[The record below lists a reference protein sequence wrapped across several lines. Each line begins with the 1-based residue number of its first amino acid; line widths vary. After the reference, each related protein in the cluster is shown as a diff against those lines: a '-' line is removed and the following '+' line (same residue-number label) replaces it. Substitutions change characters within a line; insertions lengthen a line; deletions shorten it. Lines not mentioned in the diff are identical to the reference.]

1 MEKEK
6 VECPVIINGNH
17 VIVTVPMGG
26 KRDLDVEEFYSTVM
40 YFCKKHPAYKTK
52 LKDDEIN
59 TVTLLLKENEM
70 ADFTKDMRKFLVSG
84 KTYRIAGILVSIKL
98 LTYEYETKPIN
109 GIKYT
114 EPVAV
119 PIPLGDRVLI
129 IQDDIDEVGE
139 GELIRNT
146 AVTKPCRGIVLAV
159 GPDVK
164 ETKLVKDAHVSFT
177 VFGGS
182 PLEHDGVIYMVI
194 KEMDIETILP

>member
-6 VECPVIINGNH
+6 VECPVIINESR

-26 KRDLDVEEFYSTVM
+26 KRDIDVEEFYSTVM

-59 TVTLLLKENEM
+59 TITLLLKENELKS
-70 ADFTKDMRKFLVSG
+70 FVINMRKFLASG
-84 KTYRIAGILVSIKL
+84 KTYRIAGMLVSIKL
-98 LTYEYETKPIN
+98 LSGDVKPIKA
-109 GIKYT
+109 IERT
-114 EPVAV
+114 EPASV

-129 IQDDIDEVGE
+129 IQDEIDEAAE

-146 AVTKPCRGIVLAV
+146 AVTKPCRGIVLAF

>member
-6 VECPVIINGNH
+6 VECPVIINGSR

-26 KRDLDVEEFYSTVM
+26 KRDIDVEEFYSTVM

-59 TVTLLLKENEM
+59 TVILLLKEPELKN
-70 ADFTKDMRKFLVSG
+70 FVIHMRKFLASG
-84 KTYRIAGILVSIKL
+84 KTYRIAGILISVEL
-98 LTYEYETKPIN
+98 LTDNVKPI
-109 GIKYT
+109 KAVERT
-114 EPVAV
+114 EPAVV

-129 IQDDIDEVGE
+129 RQDDIDEAGE

-164 ETKLVKDAHVSFT
+164 QTKLVKDAHVSFT

>member
-6 VECPVIINGNH
+6 VECPVIINGSRVN
-17 VIVTVPMGG
+17 ITVPVGG
-26 KRDLDVEEFYSTVM
+26 NRDLDVEEFYSTVL
-40 YFCKKHPAYKTK
+40 YFCKKHPAYKTR

-59 TVTLLLKENEM
+59 TVTLLLKENKL
-70 ADFTKDMRKFLVSG
+70 ADFTKDMRKFLASG
-84 KTYRIAGILVSIKL
+84 KTYRIAGILISVEL
-98 LTYEYETKPIN
+98 LTDNVKPM
-109 GIKYT
+109 KVAERT
-114 EPVAV
+114 EPTSV

-129 IQDDIDEVGE
+129 LQDDIEEAGE

-146 AVTKPCRGIVLAV
+146 AVTKPCRGIVVAV

-164 ETKLVKDAHVSFT
+164 DKRIENDSHVSFT